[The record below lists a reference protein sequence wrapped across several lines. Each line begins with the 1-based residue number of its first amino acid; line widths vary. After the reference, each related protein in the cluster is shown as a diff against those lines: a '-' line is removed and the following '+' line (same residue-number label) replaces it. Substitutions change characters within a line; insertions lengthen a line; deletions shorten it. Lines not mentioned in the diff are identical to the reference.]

1 MIDVDV
7 DLCGKAL
14 EQKSPPVAAMVPGLA
29 VPVADVSAAL
39 ADLRGRIGGPKD
51 RPAFLEAPLRPG
63 WGAVY
68 WFFSLLFLA
77 AAALGFFTQ
86 GMKEDYRDFFLVFL
100 AAAFYLG
107 LRGTVCFRSGAETL
121 VARDGRAPVIY
132 LRSFRDDDVMVQK
145 SARFSLNVWR
155 FLWTEYTRSGIRRLM
170 WDRGKVRMEQA
181 IEDEMQAIG
190 PFIAI
195 GQPGEARPD
204 FGAVRAYFEG
214 DDTAWR
220 EAVEKWMDRA
230 VLIIVIP
237 GLTKGLG
244 WELERIFARSHGNRL
259 VLVFPPENEAKRRER
274 LATLDGML
282 PDTGWR
288 AAAAAATGGKALVAM
303 FAASSGEI
311 VRCLATNPRER
322 EFDASVLLA
331 QYVLLCQAP
340 RR

>member
-1 MIDVDV
+1 M
-7 DLCGKAL
+7 
-14 EQKSPPVAAMVPGLA
+14 PVGLHH
-29 VPVADVSAAL
+29 V
-39 ADLRGRIGGPKD
+39 
-51 RPAFLEAPLRPG
+51 
-63 WGAVY
+63 
-68 WFFSLLFLA
+68 
-77 AAALGFFTQ
+77 LGH
-86 GMKEDYRDFFLVFL
+86 Y
-100 AAAFYLG
+100 
-107 LRGTVCFRSGAETL
+107 
-121 VARDGRAPVIY
+121 P
-132 LRSFRDDDVMVQK
+132 
-145 SARFSLNVWR
+145 RFSLNVWR
-155 FLWTEYTRSGIRRLM
+155 FLWTEYTRSDIRRLM

-282 PDTGWR
+282 PDTGWH